1 MPGGSTIERDLRV
14 RLAAMDWLSAFGGGH
29 LFSRQDLAEFQFDG
43 TRIALMDAGR
53 GIRKPAGM
61 DAALS
66 VRTVYT
72 PPNATPPYAD
82 EAGRDGF
89 LRYKIRGDDRLHAE
103 NVGLRTA
110 MRRSLPLIWFVGVS
124 SGLYLAR
131 YPVYLVEEE
140 AAQQQFV
147 VALDPLQARTWHSG
161 PQDEDERRY
170 AETIAR
176 RRMHQPLFRAR
187 VLHAYE
193 KRCAICRLR
202 HESLLDASHI
212 VSDRHSLGQP
222 VVPNG
227 LALCKIH
234 HAAFDQNIIGISPDL
249 VVDIRHDIL
258 LEVDGPML
266 RHGIQEMQ
274 GTRLS
279 IPRQRAS
286 RPDRERLDLR
296 YQEFRTAVP

>member
-1 MPGGSTIERDLRV
+1 M
-14 RLAAMDWLSAFGGGH
+14 
-29 LFSRQDLAEFQFDG
+29 
-43 TRIALMDAGR
+43 
-53 GIRKPAGM
+53 
-61 DAALS
+61 
-66 VRTVYT
+66 
-72 PPNATPPYAD
+72 
-82 EAGRDGF
+82 
-89 LRYKIRGDDRLHAE
+89 RYKIRGDDRLHAE